1 MIRSM
6 LLLRHL
12 LEVLNVRIVVFVSH
26 VPVGLHLRMGARC
39 SVALL
44 ILWLLEL

>member
-6 LLLRHL
+6 LLFRHL

-26 VPVGLHLRMGARC
+26 VPVGLHLRMGERC

-44 ILWLLEL
+44 LCLLEL